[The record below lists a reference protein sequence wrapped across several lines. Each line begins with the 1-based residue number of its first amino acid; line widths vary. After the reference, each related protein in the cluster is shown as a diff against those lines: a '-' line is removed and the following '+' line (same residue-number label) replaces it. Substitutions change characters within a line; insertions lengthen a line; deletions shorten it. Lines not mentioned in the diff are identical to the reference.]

1 MDFTTIALL
10 ILSGAAIVGGL
21 SVSRRLLKAPPFLGN
36 QSLTV
41 LWQDPRY
48 RFRSLL
54 ELNQAVRLGFRL
66 DVSTATID
74 DWLRLPLF
82 SIHQARLLVQLQ
94 RGGVVFHCPEDIAA
108 ALGWTPAQI
117 APFSEAL
124 RFTYYEADSPLNCP
138 RFNPNHTEGS
148 KLLTLPGMNPALV
161 QQLINDREQRGPFR
175 DLADFQARLNLPGDQ
190 VSDLMHYL
198 IFH

>member
-1 MDFTTIALL
+1 MEFTTIALL
-10 ILSGAAIVGGL
+10 TLSGAAIVGGL
-21 SVSRRLLKAPPFLGN
+21 SLSRRLLQAPT
-36 QSLTV
+36 SLTI

-94 RGGVVFHCPEDIAA
+94 RGGVAFHCPEDIAA

-117 APFSEAL
+117 APLSEAL

-138 RFNPNHTEGS
+138 RLNPNRTEGS

-175 DLADFQARLNLPGDQ
+175 DLADFQARLNLPGEQ
-190 VSDLMHYL
+190 ISDLMHYL
-198 IFH
+198 IFQE